1 MQPSAFMSVYQ
12 SNFPE
17 LLTTKFC
24 EFIITINKNVM
35 GVMILIRFPLRVAFP
50 GIENYLLMLMK

>member
-1 MQPSAFMSVYQ
+1 MSVYQ